1 MSIEPVQWGKE
12 RNALVCSQAAL
23 ERDNLVQ
30 FRDAFLALCDAGND
44 VFFKWN
50 FSAFRIILYCES
62 AITHV

>member
-44 VFFKWN
+44 VFFQWN
-50 FSAFRIILYCES
+50 FSAFRIIL
-62 AITHV
+62 